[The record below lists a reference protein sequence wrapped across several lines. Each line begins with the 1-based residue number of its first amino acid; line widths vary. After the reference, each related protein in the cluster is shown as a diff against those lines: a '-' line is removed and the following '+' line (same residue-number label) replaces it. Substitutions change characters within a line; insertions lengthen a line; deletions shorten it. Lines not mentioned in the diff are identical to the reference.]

1 MQQFCPN
8 TSSTP
13 TFIMIKGNEKAPPDA
28 AVYRAYYSLK
38 KNQTLDQKLGGD
50 GYARTSSI
58 SFPLLS
64 ACFRSLPL
72 PFNCDCDCDCKIYLA
87 YFLLHLLISCFTF
100 FALLFSSFLFSS
112 FLFSSLLSSSFL
124 VFFLWYFR
132 IRGVDA
138 NLIGEEAAEKNRLAA
153 SKENSLSRWEG
164 DIPSLR
170 WRKRMWRWRRRGRKY
185 IQRSNQIKKEEKK
198 SREK

>member
-1 MQQFCPN
+1 MRRHPLMPLFIELITLWRKTRPWTRNWVGMGTHAHLQFLSRFYLHASVLFPYLVIVIA
-8 TSSTP
+8 TATAR
-13 TFIMIKGNEKAPPDA
+13 FI
-28 AVYRAYYSLK
+28 
-38 KNQTLDQKLGGD
+38 
-50 GYARTSSI
+50 
-58 SFPLLS
+58 
-64 ACFRSLPL
+64 
-72 PFNCDCDCDCKIYLA
+72 
-87 YFLLHLLISCFTF
+87 LLISYFICSYLVSLSLLCFAFLF
-100 FALLFSSFLFSS
+100 FSLLFSSFLLSS

-170 WRKRMWRWRRRGRKY
+170 WRKRKWRWRRRGRKY